1 METNPQS
8 VEQVQANVAEINDTI
23 LLLQMER
30 ERYEQ
35 IGHRLVAAMFNIPEP
50 RNGNNG

>member
-35 IGHRLVAAMFNIPEP
+35 IGHHLVAAMLSIPEP